1 MKKTVYEALN
11 WASSFLRSHGLEEPA
26 GEWLL
31 RHHLKANRAALL
43 ASFHD
48 DMSEDVWLAFKAD
61 VETLPSGIP
70 VQHIIGS
77 ESFYGRVFSVSGD
90 VLIPR
95 PETEELVEAVL
106 ERLEGT
112 ERIVDIGTGS
122 GAIAITLQLESPGTE
137 VTAIDLSEK
146 ALNVAQE
153 NAKTLGATVRFKQGD
168 LCQPVKREC
177 FDVIVS
183 NPPYI
188 PERDRASL
196 AEQVREYEP
205 ELALFAGDDGLAV
218 YRRLATELLEHVRDG
233 SLIALEIGAGQGNA
247 VKQLFQEQFPKAT
260 IEIRFDINEK
270 DRIVL
275 IDVRL

>member
-31 RHHLKANRAALL
+31 RHHLNTNRAALL

-48 DMSEDVWLAFKAD
+48 EVRDDVWLAFKAD
-61 VETLPSGIP
+61 VETLTSGIP

-77 ESFYGRVFSVSGD
+77 ESFYGRIFNVSGD

-95 PETEELVEAVL
+95 PETEELVQAVL
-106 ERLEGT
+106 ERLKGT

-122 GAIAITLQLESPGTE
+122 GAIAITLQLESPHTE
-137 VTAIDLSEK
+137 VTAVDVSEK
-146 ALNVAQE
+146 ALNVAKE
-153 NAKTLGATVRFKQGD
+153 NAKTLGAKVRFKLGD
-168 LCQPVKREC
+168 LCRPVKGEY

-188 PERDRASL
+188 PVGDRASL

-218 YRRLATELLEHVRDG
+218 YRRLALELHEYVHDG
-233 SLIALEIGAGQGNA
+233 SLIALEIGAGQGSA
-247 VKQLFQEQFPKAT
+247 VKQLFQKQFPKAT
-260 IEIRFDINEK
+260 IEVRFDINEK